1 MIAEIRLTDSSDE
14 RRVMSDGEQ
23 RLDNRDHIAVMNEYR
38 DQILD
43 NRDRYLRIDNKE
55 ISDK

>member
-1 MIAEIRLTDSSDE
+1 
-14 RRVMSDGEQ
+14 MSDGEQ